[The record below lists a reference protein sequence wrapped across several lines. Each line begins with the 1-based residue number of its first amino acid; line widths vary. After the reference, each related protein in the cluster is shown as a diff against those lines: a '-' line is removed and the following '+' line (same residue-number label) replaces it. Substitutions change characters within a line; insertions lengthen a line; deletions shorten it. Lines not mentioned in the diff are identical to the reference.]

1 MRLLERWVGENGR
14 NNVLLHLATR
24 FRSSG
29 QSWEHRY
36 WDDTFQLVAAPDGYF
51 VTLFTKKQDPSEKVL
66 SDFMS
71 GRFERVEPI
80 RSQPRPTLLF
90 RSVLSYG
97 AEQAFGS
104 LAEDASFPVIY
115 PREPADTAGGPDERR
130 PRNIAPFLS
139 NGRALWIGYSFTE
152 EKAHRFALH
161 NASQCDRRIVTYCQP
176 ALSQHHRCNRPNV
189 QVVSLPKLLELASP
203 ETRRSYMPHARFLL
217 NNLIDAAVALPSASV
232 EELAGRIPLSAGAKM
247 PIHTSAVREARIGL
261 GLCIEDAGDGADFL
275 ACANLL
281 NAALNPKLGAY
292 DGCLQPET
300 VVYSFKSVVGEA
312 LENIAATPINGVA
325 CDFSP
330 DGITYVTVLGV
341 QFSFHSIPRTK
352 TLEAYIALGRNVP
365 QPWSGVRLQPIAPLI
380 MDWASA
386 VAGGV
391 AHMRATR

>member
-176 ALSQHHRCNRPNV
+176 TLSQHHRCNRPNV
-189 QVVSLPKLLELASP
+189 QVVSLPKLLELADDAQSGNRGLVERAVPGRSP
-203 ETRRSYMPHARFLL
+203 LCSGQDAAPLVVADGVDRDAPTRCDFADLHESSAILPGFLL
-217 NNLIDAAVALPSASV
+217 
-232 EELAGRIPLSAGAKM
+232 
-247 PIHTSAVREARIGL
+247 
-261 GLCIEDAGDGADFL
+261 
-275 ACANLL
+275 
-281 NAALNPKLGAY
+281 
-292 DGCLQPET
+292 
-300 VVYSFKSVVGEA
+300 
-312 LENIAATPINGVA
+312 
-325 CDFSP
+325 
-330 DGITYVTVLGV
+330 
-341 QFSFHSIPRTK
+341 
-352 TLEAYIALGRNVP
+352 TLEHTQGFTV
-365 QPWSGVRLQPIAPLI
+365 
-380 MDWASA
+380 
-386 VAGGV
+386 
-391 AHMRATR
+391 